1 MLVPKVIHK
10 IIIVD
15 GGKIPTLPEGMK
27 RAIESFYR
35 VNPGYTMKLYSG
47 DDCVD
52 YIKKHFDNEIL
63 DAYNSLKPYAYKSDL
78 MRQLIL
84 YNEGGWY
91 TDARMIDL
99 QPLDILNRASKEFY
113 ACFDTP
119 QTQQLC
125 ICNGFIGIVPKHP
138 ITKKM
143 IDLILWNIKQ
153 KHYGVDCLNVTGPA
167 AYMIACADYMRFNG
181 EKCMI
186 GTHLIDNNEQ
196 FMDFGNLRFI
206 KVKYNNA
213 EGADNSDLEGSNDY
227 GVLWRNGDIY
237 LNSDRT

>member
-1 MLVPKVIHK
+1 MLVPKIIHK

-15 GGKIPTLPEGMK
+15 DGKIPKFTDGMK
-27 RAIESFYR
+27 GAIETFYR
-35 VNPGYTMKLYSG
+35 MNPDYKMKIYSG
-47 DDCVD
+47 DDCVK
-52 YIKKHFDNEIL
+52 YIKEHFDDEIL
-63 DAYNSLKPYAYKSDL
+63 EAYNCLKPYAYKSDL
-78 MRQLIL
+78 VRQLIL

-91 TDARMIDL
+91 TDIRMVDL
-99 QPLDILNRASKEFY
+99 QPLDLLNKQGKEFY
-113 ACFDTP
+113 ACFDSP
-119 QTQQLC
+119 QQQLC
-125 ICNGFIGIVPKHP
+125 MCNGFIGVTPKHP

-167 AYMIACADYMRFNG
+167 SYMNACVDYMRFNG

-186 GTHLIDNNEQ
+186 GKHLIENNEQ

-213 EGADNSDLEGSNDY
+213 KGADNTDTSGTNDY
-227 GVLWRNGDIY
+227 GVMWRAGNVY
-237 LNSDRT
+237 SNKETT